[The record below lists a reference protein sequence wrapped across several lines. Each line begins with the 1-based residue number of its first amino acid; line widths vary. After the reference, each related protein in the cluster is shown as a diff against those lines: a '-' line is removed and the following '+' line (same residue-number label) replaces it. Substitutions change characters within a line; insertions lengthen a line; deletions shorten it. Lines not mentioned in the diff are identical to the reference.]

1 MARNRG
7 YGSYR
12 GRASFTDILKWIA
25 IALAILILAAIG
37 LLVWGQQYLVSTDK
51 GIQFRPPFLEFFHPA
66 SSSEDVSND
75 FSIIVDT
82 SGSQSQSQTP
92 DPEPEP
98 EPEPVLTAA
107 AAALEAAA
115 DGSALQQV
123 TQAGGNA
130 IILEM
135 KSPQGRLAWQTENSM
150 AVQAGAVSSD
160 NIDAQLEAL
169 GQGETPLIALFD
181 CFQDHAL
188 AASESYAISSNSGY
202 KWTDPDKVRWSSP
215 TNPLVQDYQVSL
227 MVELAE
233 LGFDEIVLQNW
244 GYPDEGNLNWI
255 RVGEAYDPNQLDQ
268 IVESFL
274 AKARRALEPYGV
286 KLSVMVSP
294 AVLSGENLLSG
305 QTGAAID
312 RWTDRVWVRPNSPED
327 DLDALLTQAGITNSQ
342 ERLVRI
348 ADTLDL
354 TSERP
359 QAALTPVG
367 PAG

>member
-1 MARNRG
+1 MTK
-7 YGSYR
+7 S
-12 GRASFTDILKWIA
+12 LKNVKNKKCK
-25 IALAILILAAIG
+25 LKDL
-37 LLVWGQQYLVSTDK
+37 DK
-51 GIQFRPPFLEFFHPA
+51 
-66 SSSEDVSND
+66 
-75 FSIIVDT
+75 
-82 SGSQSQSQTP
+82 
-92 DPEPEP
+92 
-98 EPEPVLTAA
+98 
-107 AAALEAAA
+107 
-115 DGSALQQV
+115 
-123 TQAGGNA
+123 
-130 IILEM
+130 
-135 KSPQGRLAWQTENSM
+135 QGDQRRFA
-150 AVQAGAVSSD
+150 
-160 NIDAQLEAL
+160 
-169 GQGETPLIALFD
+169 LIALFD

-188 AASESYAISSNSGY
+188 AASESYAILSNSGY

-312 RWTDRVWVRPNSPED
+312 RWTDRVWVRPNSPEFRRLLR
-327 DLDALLTQAGITNSQ
+327 LDYNVLYLWKYALVKAS
-342 ERLVRI
+342 
-348 ADTLDL
+348 
-354 TSERP
+354 
-359 QAALTPVG
+359 
-367 PAG
+367 